1 MFRGEIEKK
10 ERSRRSG
17 NVSCFLLCVSD
28 QYLPFAFYHF
38 CINSLKAK
46 FDFYFSDI
54 KGRWSLD
61 AQLRE
66 ASGLTPGSDEIVF
79 LITCL
84 LY

>member
-10 ERSRRSG
+10 ERKKEVEEVG
-17 NVSCFLLCVSD
+17 MWVVF
-28 QYLPFAFYHF
+28 
-38 CINSLKAK
+38 
-46 FDFYFSDI
+46 I